1 MKKLLSFAIFN
12 LLCLH
17 CYTQKT
23 GIKVTQDNF
32 DNYYSDLLLTKN
44 SGYLLP
50 YRLDVLNKNEFEIT
64 EKLEMNIPQIGF
76 TYPFIVLEDS
86 TQNTI
91 RFCGFS
97 NENSYNNIVSCEY
110 NTKTKK
116 YSIINSIQLGQSM
129 GPWYVTPPQYY
140 EGAYYSI
147 LNLFSSTYYLLS
159 ITLLKVSTLG
169 KFELVKTIDRNSMSK
184 LFSHRWINE
193 IQIINSNRFLFGGSN
208 HYLSIVDT
216 LLNLKYYAPPKHPKD
231 KDLLAFLMRPSLSNI
246 NNNIFYLSDQF
257 AETWPKIDETVCKFK
272 IHNDSFSLVDCV
284 IVSNIENENK
294 DHSQITKT
302 VNDIFYTT
310 VSPDFQLSSYKGEFP
325 CIFYVSKF
333 NGLDEVWH
341 KAFGGDHYY
350 HIFDIQMLDTC
361 HVIVTGS
368 VYDYYQNG
376 NLQGFYALID
386 CNGKLLNFELSDK
399 EIGLNISPNP
409 VQDDLHINMKDQ
421 TKSIVKVKIYNIEGS
436 LLKDCTFNSK
446 QNKQIISLSNFNSGM
461 YVATIFDENNKIYSV
476 KFVKH

>member
-1 MKKLLSFAIFN
+1 MKNISLILILKFVFILNVFA
-12 LLCLH
+12 
-17 CYTQKT
+17 QMA

-50 YRLDVLNKNEFEIT
+50 YRLDVLNKNDFEIN

-86 TQNTI
+86 TQNTLS
-91 RFCGFS
+91 FCGFS
-97 NENSYNNIVSCEY
+97 NENSFNNIITCEY

-140 EGAYYSI
+140 DGAYYTI
-147 LNLFSSTYYLLS
+147 LNLFSPTYSLLS
-159 ITLLKVSTLG
+159 ITFLKISTSGEIKIFRTLD
-169 KFELVKTIDRNSMSK
+169 KNSNSM
-184 LFSHRWINE
+184 LFFQRWINE
-193 IQIINSNRFLFGGSN
+193 LQIINENRFLLAGDN
-208 HYLSIVDT
+208 QILSIIDS
-216 LLNLKYYAPPKHPKD
+216 LLEIKFIKAPKHPTD
-231 KDLLAFLMRPSLSNI
+231 GAAFLKRPSLSNI
-246 NNNIFYLSDQF
+246 INNFIYLSDFYGVTFLQS
-257 AETWPKIDETVCKFK
+257 DEIICKFN
-272 IHNDSFSLVDCV
+272 ITPDSFSLIDYK
-284 IVSNIENENK
+284 IVSNSEK
-294 DHSQITKT
+294 QDKYLPQITKT

-310 VSPDFQLSSYKGEFP
+310 ISPDFQLSSYKGDFP
-325 CIFYVSKF
+325 CSFYVTKF
-333 NGLDEVWH
+333 NGLNEVWH

-350 HIFDIQMLDTC
+350 RIFDIQMLDTC

-421 TKSIVKVKIYNIEGS
+421 TKSIVKVKIYNIEGR